1 MKKLT
6 STILIISMVIS
17 MIMVSSVSVL
27 AEDTDGL
34 PDAVDL
40 STDEYFPPIKSQGDQ
55 GSCVAW
61 SQAYYQFTHEM
72 NKALGRKTT
81 EETLFSPSFVYNMS
95 NYGEDTGCFPKTAYE
110 NMKRIGVTP
119 WSTIP
124 YNKEVHNDWFAE
136 EKLWQE
142 AAQYRIADYKIL
154 PNFRLGSGKHV
165 EHPDDSDLTQIKS
178 LLSEGHV
185 LSFGAYMYRWKENTL
200 KKNPAC
206 PENDKYAGDLVV
218 VATSPDIGT
227 GQGHR
232 MTLVGYND
240 NIWVDINNNNSVD
253 KGEMGAFKVANS
265 FNTWWKND
273 GFIWMAYDNINMSTS
288 VEGGLPYNTM
298 SGIVDVTKITVLPY
312 NSDADIYIRYTL
324 NTCDRQN
331 LTIKIKAEKDGET
344 FESLAGPYHEAPYAK
359 NIYSFDG
366 TTNSNDGTM
375 IFMLSNVVPG
385 ITSETLDDYKWSIE
399 FEDKKA
405 DSKVLTVKNAEVV
418 DLSTQ
423 RAVKAQGNFGYT
435 LDGSSRVMTFPEIPD
450 YVPPVTT
457 TIQTTEATTATAT
470 ETTVTATTKAETTA
484 VITDATEVITTQ
496 PTTQSDTTA
505 FDTTEADTLPST
517 TPTQQTTS
525 YTDPTEPITET
536 GAIITI
542 PPATTE
548 SETATTNQIITTT
561 VAETTTSPHISTTS
575 TEAVYEY
582 IYGDTNLSGNISI
595 SDATLIQKFIAF
607 IVGEDR
613 IHLANADCNSDSKVS
628 VKDATCIQKYLA
640 KLGGYG
646 TVGEKYTVTAP
657 DTSPSV
663 ANTTSATNQTEVATT
678 TLTESATTTEASK
691 SSDPAGD
698 TTPANTTEAVIPT
711 LPESTTSSI
720 VITDP
725 AETAEAT
732 EAATDAT
739 EPSTEADSE
748 PATSQI
754 TEAVTTEAVITEPVT
769 TEPEITV
776 PATTVAPDT
785 DVVTFTNSFGWQGTI
800 SCYYWSDSNMNMTSW
815 PGVAMTNAGT
825 NTFGETMYTLEIPT
839 DATYVIFT
847 NGSIQTVDIP
857 YTGGEQKFYPVSP
870 DSGGKYTVERW

>member
-1 MKKLT
+1 MKKLI
-6 STILIISMVIS
+6 SSVLIIAMALSMVL
-17 MIMVSSVSVL
+17 VSSVSAL
-27 AEDTDGL
+27 AETTDGL
-34 PDAVDL
+34 PDVVDL

-81 EETLFSPSFVYNMS
+81 EDTLFSPSFVYNMS

-165 EHPDDSDLTQIKS
+165 EHPDDPDLAQIKT

-206 PENDKYAGDLVV
+206 PENDKYAGELVV

-273 GFIWMAYDNINMSTS
+273 GFIWMAYDNINLTTS
-288 VEGGLPYNTM
+288 VEGGLPYRTM
-298 SGIVDVTKITVLPY
+298 SGVVDVTKITVLPY

-331 LTIKIKAEKDGET
+331 LTVKIKAEKDGET
-344 FESLAGPYHEAPYAK
+344 FETLAGPYHEAPYAK

-385 ITSETLDDYKWSIE
+385 ITSETLGDYKWSIE

-450 YVPPVTT
+450 YIPPVTT
-457 TIQTTEATTATAT
+457 TAPETTATTAPISTS
-470 ETTVTATTKAETTA
+470 EVTTA
-484 VITDATEVITTQ
+484 PVITDATETVTT
-496 PTTQSDTTA
+496 PVASTPA
-505 FDTTEADTLPST
+505 TTEAQT
-517 TPTQQTTS
+517 TPTLTIPTEQTTS
-525 YTDPTEPITET
+525 YTDPTEPVTET
-536 GAIITI
+536 EAVITI
-542 PPATTE
+542 PSSPTEPETT
-548 SETATTNQIITTT
+548 TASAVITTIE
-561 VAETTTSPHISTTS
+561 AETTATAQITTAYPTAAS
-575 TEAVYEY
+575 EH
-582 IYGDTNLSGNISI
+582 IYGDTNSSGNISI

-607 IVGEDR
+607 IVGEEK
-613 IHLANADCNSDSKVS
+613 INLANADCNSDGKVS

-640 KLGGYG
+640 KLDGYG
-646 TVGEKYTVTAP
+646 VVGEKYTVTSP
-657 DTSPSV
+657 DT
-663 ANTTSATNQTEVATT
+663 NTAE
-678 TLTESATTTEASK
+678 TTEASPTK
-691 SSDPAGD
+691 TEAVITTSAETVNTTETAMATDP
-698 TTPANTTEAVIPT
+698 TEETSIPFETTEAVVPT
-711 LPESTTSSI
+711 LPETTTSASI
-720 VITDP
+720 TTDP
-725 AETAEAT
+725 AQTTEVTTATT
-732 EAATDAT
+732 EAT
-739 EPSTEADSE
+739 EPSSSIVTE
-748 PATSQI
+748 PAT
-754 TEAVTTEAVITEPVT
+754 TEPVT
-769 TEPEITV
+769 TEP
-776 PATTVAPDT
+776 ATTEEIEPSEVNL
-785 DVVTFTNSFGWQGTI
+785 VTFTNSFGWQGTI
-800 SCYYWSDSNMNMTSW
+800 SCYYWSDSNMNMTQW
-815 PGVAMTNAGT
+815 PGVAMENAGT
-825 NTFGETMYTLEIPT
+825 NSFGEALYTLEIPK

-857 YTGGEQKFYPVSP
+857 YKGGEQKFYPVSP
-870 DSGGKYTVERW
+870 DSGGKYTVENW